1 MSLISLLIQLLP
13 HVLPP
18 VGGLELAHL
27 LLDVGLPLGGAVP
40 VLGSPGQPLL
50 PCAGP
55 HGPVQLIA
63 SPEELT
69 EETGLLVTPLQVPDN
84 DVTLLGV
91 QMFVQWHM
99 HLGGFDKLG
108 VLEQVNAMVFSFTSS
123 SSYKFR
129 NSANVYKMKP
139 SS

>member
-27 LLDVGLPLGGAVP
+27 LLDVGLPLVGAVP

-63 SPEELT
+63 SPKELT

-99 HLGGFDKLG
+99 HLGGFDSSG
-108 VLEQVNAMVFSFTSS
+108 VRVLDQINVLDCTLDSPP
-123 SSYKFR
+123 SYKI
-129 NSANVYKMKP
+129 S
-139 SS
+139 